1 MSRPKG
7 VKTIKS
13 GDLLIAA
20 IGFIVGSFA
29 NHRSRQVPWQ
39 VALRYFVGQEG
50 GTRWGLFMA
59 ATVFVS
65 LPVMIFY
72 FVIQRSFVEGI
83 ATTGLKGA

>member
-29 NHRSRQVPWQ
+29 NHRSRQASWQ
-39 VALRYFVGQEG
+39 VALRYFVSQEG
-50 GTRWGLFMA
+50 GAQWGLFMA

-65 LPVMIFY
+65 LPVVLFY
-72 FVIQRSFVEGI
+72 FIIQRSFVEGI
-83 ATTGLKGA
+83 ASTGLKGV